1 MKKFKSF
8 VSLLIAALIL
18 FSFSSTA
25 FSEYNKVFINDKYV
39 TEVEN
44 QGSAKDCIYYALLS
58 AAGSYCM
65 KYYGISAS
73 QANFSESRLKDS
85 VGEYTNFGYVLY
97 ESVKQPIGSDYFI
110 SGIESLTGRGERYI
124 KQKIKE
130 NGAVCAAFA
139 LPDGGMTNENYY
151 DKEKATFYCPE
162 KSANGK
168 DYHAVCIVGWD
179 DDVDNDDFK
188 YNIVGNG
195 AWLCKNS
202 YGGDYGDGGYF
213 WLSYGCKF
221 TYAAA
226 VEVSRMTGITAESA
240 ANINNIS
247 ESHFPFLNAG
257 YITCAGFRYY
267 RCSDEAEVTVFV
279 NGKTAVNQKTKLVNG
294 YNFIEFPEP
303 VKTGSIIVKVDCET
317 VPSNSVTCYVTLFKS
332 FYDIDR
338 KPPAVDDSWLV
349 VLNEVKFK
357 YDGESFF
364 AYSSTDK
371 TVTHNVKYE
380 SSGNGFIITPCDGY
394 AFSENVSLIDVS
406 YSDDAV
412 SSWECKNGSIVVTS
426 GSNGKCYVNGVNL
439 ITGDDGAITNVI
451 PVFGSSPDEIPIEA
465 KTEVIC
471 YSDEEMKTP
480 VDDIRNLDKYYVS
493 VRIDGYY
500 GNPEGVNVYVN
511 GDIVGECE
519 GRKDNIVIVTAEID
533 IPEVIQPLLEFFT
546 RTLPSLFAS
555 FISAFTKSL

>member
-18 FSFSSTA
+18 FSLSSTA

-65 KYYGISAS
+65 KYYGITAS
-73 QANFSESRLKDS
+73 QANFSENRLKDS

-97 ESVKQPIGSDYFI
+97 ESVKQPVGSDYFI

-179 DDVDNDDFK
+179 DDFAFDDFK
-188 YNIVGNG
+188 CNTENG

-247 ESHFPFLNAG
+247 ESAFPFLNTG
-257 YITCAGFRYY
+257 YITSAGFRFY
-267 RCSDEAEVTVFV
+267 RGSDEAEVTVFV
-279 NGKTAVNQKTKLVNG
+279 NGKTAVNQKMKLVNG

-317 VPSNSVTCYVTLFKS
+317 VPSNSVICYVTLIKS

-338 KPPAVDDSWLV
+338 KPPVVDDSWIV
-349 VLNEVKFK
+349 ELNEVT
-357 YDGESFF
+357 FF
-364 AYSSTDK
+364 LSGDVFSASSSRNII
-371 TVTHNVKYE
+371 HNVKYG
-380 SSGNGFIITPCDGY
+380 SSDNNYIITPCDGY
-394 AFSENVSLIDVS
+394 AFARKISFK
-406 YSDDAV
+406 Y
-412 SSWECKNGSIVVTS
+412 
-426 GSNGKCYVNGVNL
+426 
-439 ITGDDGAITNVI
+439 
-451 PVFGSSPDEIPIEA
+451 PD
-465 KTEVIC
+465 
-471 YSDEEMKTP
+471 
-480 VDDIRNLDKYYVS
+480 
-493 VRIDGYY
+493 
-500 GNPEGVNVYVN
+500 
-511 GDIVGECE
+511 
-519 GRKDNIVIVTAEID
+519 
-533 IPEVIQPLLEFFT
+533 
-546 RTLPSLFAS
+546 
-555 FISAFTKSL
+555 

>member
-18 FSFSSTA
+18 FSLSSTA

-85 VGEYTNFGYVLY
+85 IGEYTNFGYVLF

-130 NGAVCAAFA
+130 NGAACVAFA
-139 LPDGGMTNENYY
+139 LPDGGMTNENFY

-179 DDVDNDDFK
+179 DDFNYDSFK
-188 YNIVGNG
+188 SNNIKNG

-213 WLSYGCKF
+213 WLSYSCVF

-240 ANINNIS
+240 ANINSIS

-267 RCSDEAEVTVFV
+267 RGIDDAEVTVSV
-279 NGKTAVNQKTKLVNG
+279 NGKTVVSQKMDLVNG
-294 YNFIEFPEP
+294 YNFIEFPAP
-303 VKTGSIIVKVDCET
+303 SKPGKIIVSVDGEA
-317 VPSNSVTCYVTLFKS
+317 VSLNSVTCYVSLFKS
-332 FYDIDR
+332 FYSIDR
-338 KPPAVDDSWLV
+338 EQPVVDDNWIV
-349 VLNEVKFK
+349 ELNEVKFFIEG
-357 YDGESFF
+357 DVFS
-364 AYSSTDK
+364 ASSSRNII
-371 TVTHNVKYE
+371 HNVKYG
-380 SSGNGFIITPCDGY
+380 SNGNEYIITPCDGY
-394 AFSENVSLIDVS
+394 AFARKISFKYPDGTVSDLECEN
-406 YSDDAV
+406 
-412 SSWECKNGSIVVTS
+412 NSIVVTS
-426 GSNGKCYVNGVNL
+426 RTLGKCYVNGVNI

-480 VDDIRNLDKYYVS
+480 VKDVRNLDKYYVS
-493 VRIDGYY
+493 ARIDGYY

-511 GDIVGECE
+511 GDLVGECE
-519 GRKDNIVIVTAEID
+519 GREDDIVIVTAEID